1 MPNSFN
7 CTNDIFRH
15 FILSLRATGIASEE
29 HQGTYIA
36 KTNTGEYDKG
46 LVEEILIQI
55 SKTFTW
61 IFRRR
66 LNSGIPNNMPLSN
79 KAVYFVERETQQS
92 IFVLMWKL
100 KSILTTFYCKPIET
114 LSKIRYLRGS

>member
-1 MPNSFN
+1 MTFSDISF
-7 CTNDIFRH
+7 
-15 FILSLRATGIASEE
+15 LSSRATGIASEE
-29 HQGTYIA
+29 YQGTYIA

-66 LNSGIPNNMPLSN
+66 INS
-79 KAVYFVERETQQS
+79 
-92 IFVLMWKL
+92 
-100 KSILTTFYCKPIET
+100 LTTCPYQ
-114 LSKIRYLRGS
+114 IRLCIL